1 MTAEAENAAAQR
13 SKGQRS
19 CKHRV
24 PLKIKIM
31 FLFYET
37 AFYFLRTHVLVI
49 EIVIICFKKHGT
61 AGRDK
66 AQQKAFITPVS
77 LNFAGICGEKS
88 Q

>member
-1 MTAEAENAAAQR
+1 MTQINGDSGSGKRCGTER

-37 AFYFLRTHVLVI
+37 SFYFLRTHVLVI

-66 AQQKAFITPVS
+66 AQQKRPLSPLFR
-77 LNFAGICGEKS
+77 
-88 Q
+88 

>member
-1 MTAEAENAAAQR
+1 MTQINRDSGSGKRCGAES

-37 AFYFLRTHVLVI
+37 AFYFLRTYVLVI

-66 AQQKAFITPVS
+66 AQQKRALSPPFR
-77 LNFAGICGEKS
+77 
-88 Q
+88 